1 MIPSH
6 RYCTVCGSANQ
17 ASDAFCF
24 ACGQPLRT
32 AMPSSGYPTA
42 GSTRSTLTGLLPSNH
57 LLRQRYRTISQVGKG
72 GFGAVYKAEDIQ
84 LGNRLLA
91 IKEMSQS
98 GLSLQETIEATDAF
112 KREAFLLA
120 SLKHPNLP
128 SIYDHF
134 SEAERWYLVM
144 DFI

>member
-24 ACGQPLRT
+24 ACGQPLRA

-42 GSTRSTLTGLLPSNH
+42 GSTSSTLTGLLPSDH
-57 LLRQRYRTISQVGKG
+57 LLRQRYRIISQVGKG

-120 SLKHPNLP
+120 SLKHSNLP

-134 SEAERWYLVM
+134 SEAERWY
-144 DFI
+144 